1 MFDDKKVDAT
11 DRIAQIFD
19 RLVELGRNSSEL
31 TVSERIVCYVVST
44 RCDIEINGFASVYEQ
59 HLVPEEIEILIDGQ
73 DRINEG
79 SLADEFQ
86 RGYDVL
92 KSDGF
97 YKHMNWNLVSDAV
110 KSEIAMIGARIGNRL
125 CGIDEKLTSLLT

>member
-1 MFDDKKVDAT
+1 MFDDKKMDAT

-125 CGIDEKLTSLLT
+125 WASTRNSRRC